1 MAYATIQPQGNAT
14 VVLTANQRI
23 VVQTQGVAQV
33 YQVVGYPNYPTQNSL
48 LQNVNNTTYTS
59 SAFANGATVYVEA
72 GDFPV
77 FYEVGTSPHVS
88 NDGDWNLQNDPIAL
102 NATGDLT
109 AAMILGGIVT
119 STTAAAV
126 TATPP
131 TGALLDAATSL
142 AVNDSVDFAVI
153 NTGGANAFT
162 ISVGGGVAGCTLLGN
177 MAVAASSSGLFR
189 ARKTAA
195 ATYTIYRIAS

>member
-1 MAYATIQPQGNAT
+1 MAYTTVLPQGNAT

-23 VVQTQGVAQV
+23 VVQTAGTATVSQQV
-33 YQVVGYPNYPTQNSL
+33 GFPNYPTQSSL
-48 LQNVNNTTYTS
+48 LQTVINTTYTS
-59 SAFANGATVYVEA
+59 SAFANGATIIVEA

-77 FYEVGTSPHVS
+77 FFEVGTAPHVS

-131 TGALLDAATSL
+131 TGTLLDAATNL
-142 AVNDSVDFAVI
+142 AINDSVDFSVI

-177 MAVAASSSGLFR
+177 MAVAASNSGLFR

-195 ATYTIYRIAS
+195 ATYTIYRVAS

>member
-1 MAYATIQPQGNAT
+1 MAYQTVQSQGNAT
-14 VVLTANQRI
+14 VTLTANQRI
-23 VVQTQGVAQV
+23 VVQTQGTANV
-33 YQVVGYPNYPTQNSL
+33 YQVVGFPNYPTTNSL
-48 LQNVNNTTYTS
+48 LQTVVNTTYTS
-59 SAFANGATVYVEA
+59 SAFTNGATIIVEA

-77 FYEVGTSPHVS
+77 FFEVGTSPHVS

-131 TGALLDAATSL
+131 TGTVLDAATTL
-142 AVNDSVDFAVI
+142 AINDSVDFSVI
-153 NTGGANAFT
+153 NTGATNAFT
-162 ISVGGGVAGCTLLGN
+162 ISVGGGVAGCTLVGN
-177 MAVAASSSGLFR
+177 MVVALSSSGLFR

>member
-1 MAYATIQPQGNAT
+1 MSYSTIQPQGSAT
-14 VVLTANQRI
+14 VVLSAGQRI
-23 VVQTQGVAQV
+23 VVQTQGTATVSQV
-33 YQVVGYPNYPTQNSL
+33 LAFPNYPSQNSL
-48 LQNVNNTTYTS
+48 LQTVINTTYTS
-59 SAFANGATVYVEA
+59 SAFANGGAVVVEA

-77 FYEVGTSPHVS
+77 FYEVGTSPHVG

-131 TGALLDAATSL
+131 TGTVLDAGTTL
-142 AVNDSVDFAVI
+142 AINDSVDFAVI

-162 ISVGGGVAGCTLLGN
+162 ISVGGGVAGCTLVGN
-177 MAVAASSSGLFR
+177 MVVAASNSGLFR

>member
-1 MAYATIQPQGNAT
+1 MAYQTIQSQGNAT
-14 VVLTANQRI
+14 VTLTANQRI
-23 VVQTQGVAQV
+23 VVQTQGTANV
-33 YQVVGYPNYPTQNSL
+33 YQVVGFPNYPTTNSL
-48 LQNVNNTTYTS
+48 LQTVVNTTYTS
-59 SAFANGATVYVEA
+59 SAFANGATIYIEA

-77 FYEVGTSPHVS
+77 LYEVGTSPHVS

-102 NATGDLT
+102 DATGNLT

-131 TGALLDAATSL
+131 TGTVLDAATTL
-142 AVNDSVDFAVI
+142 AINDSVDFSVI
-153 NTGGANAFT
+153 NTGATNAFT
-162 ISVGGGVAGCTLLGN
+162 ISVGGGVAGCTLVGN
-177 MAVAASSSGLFR
+177 MAVAASSAGLFR

>member
-1 MAYATIQPQGNAT
+1 MAYQTVQSQGNAT
-14 VVLTANQRI
+14 VTLTANQRI
-23 VVQTQGVAQV
+23 VVQTQGTATV
-33 YQVVGYPNYPTQNSL
+33 YQVVGFPNYPTTNSL
-48 LQNVNNTTYTS
+48 LQTVVNTTYTS
-59 SAFANGATVYVEA
+59 SAFANGATIIVEA

-77 FYEVGTSPHVS
+77 FFEVGTAPHVS

-131 TGALLDAATSL
+131 TGTVLDAATTL
-142 AVNDSVDFAVI
+142 AINDSVDFSVI
-153 NTGGANAFT
+153 NTGATNAFT
-162 ISVGGGVAGCTLLGN
+162 ISVGGGVAGCTLVGN
-177 MAVAASSSGLFR
+177 MAVALSSSGLFR

>member
-1 MAYATIQPQGNAT
+1 MAYTTVQPQGNAT
-14 VVLTANQRI
+14 VTLTANQRI
-23 VVQTQGVAQV
+23 VVQTQGTATVS
-33 YQVVGYPNYPTQNSL
+33 QVVGFPNYPTTNSL
-48 LQNVNNTTYTS
+48 LQTVVNTTYTS
-59 SAFANGATVYVEA
+59 SAFANGATIYIEA

-77 FYEVGTSPHVS
+77 FFETGTSPHVS

-102 NATGDLT
+102 DATGNLT

-131 TGALLDAATSL
+131 TGTVLDAGTNL
-142 AVNDSVDFAVI
+142 AINDSVDFSVI
-153 NTGGANAFT
+153 NTGGANSFT
-162 ISVGGGVAGCTLLGN
+162 ISVGGGVAGCTLVGN
-177 MAVAASSSGLFR
+177 MVVAASNSGFFR

>member
-1 MAYATIQPQGNAT
+1 MAYQTVQSQGNAT
-14 VVLTANQRI
+14 VTLTANQRI
-23 VVQTQGVAQV
+23 VVQTQGTANV
-33 YQVVGYPNYPTQNSL
+33 YQVVGFPNYPTTNSL
-48 LQNVNNTTYTS
+48 LQTVVNTTYTS
-59 SAFANGATVYVEA
+59 SAFANGATIIVEA

-77 FYEVGTSPHVS
+77 FFEVGTSPHVS

-131 TGALLDAATSL
+131 TGTVLDAGTTL
-142 AVNDSVDFAVI
+142 AINDSVDFSVI
-153 NTGGANAFT
+153 NTGATNAFT
-162 ISVGGGVAGCTLLGN
+162 ISVGGGIAGCTLQGN
-177 MAVAASSSGLFR
+177 MVVALSSSGLFR

>member
-1 MAYATIQPQGNAT
+1 
-14 VVLTANQRI
+14 
-23 VVQTQGVAQV
+23 V
-33 YQVVGYPNYPTQNSL
+33 YQVVGFPNYPTTNSL
-48 LQNVNNTTYTS
+48 LQTVVNTTYTS
-59 SAFANGATVYVEA
+59 SAFTNGATIYIEA

-77 FYEVGTSPHVS
+77 LYEVGTSPHVS

-131 TGALLDAATSL
+131 TGTVLDAATTL
-142 AVNDSVDFAVI
+142 AINDSVDFSVI
-153 NTGGANAFT
+153 NTGATNAFT
-162 ISVGGGVAGCTLLGN
+162 ISVGGGVAGCTLVGN
-177 MAVAASSSGLFR
+177 MVVALSSSGLFR

>member
-1 MAYATIQPQGNAT
+1 MAYTTVQSQGNAT
-14 VVLTANQRI
+14 VTLTANQRI
-23 VVQTQGVAQV
+23 VVQTQGTANV
-33 YQVVGYPNYPTQNSL
+33 YQQVGFPNYPTTNSL
-48 LQNVNNTTYTS
+48 LQTVVNTTYTS
-59 SAFANGATVYVEA
+59 SAFANGATIIIEA

-77 FYEVGTSPHVS
+77 LYEVGTSPHVS

-131 TGALLDAATSL
+131 TGTVLDAATNL
-142 AVNDSVDFAVI
+142 AINDSVDFSVI

-162 ISVGGGVAGCTLLGN
+162 ISVGGGVAGCTLVGN
-177 MAVAASSSGLFR
+177 MVVAASNSGLFR

>member
-1 MAYATIQPQGNAT
+1 
-14 VVLTANQRI
+14 VS
-23 VVQTQGVAQV
+23 
-33 YQVVGYPNYPTQNSL
+33 QVVGFPNYPTTNSL
-48 LQNVNNTTYTS
+48 LQTVVNTTYTS
-59 SAFANGATVYVEA
+59 SAFANGATIIVEA

-77 FYEVGTSPHVS
+77 FFEVGTAPHVS

-131 TGALLDAATSL
+131 TGTVLDAGTTL
-142 AVNDSVDFAVI
+142 AINDSVDFSVI
-153 NTGGANAFT
+153 NTGATNAFT
-162 ISVGGGVAGCTLLGN
+162 ISVGGGVAGCTLQGN
-177 MAVAASSSGLFR
+177 MVVALSSSGLFR